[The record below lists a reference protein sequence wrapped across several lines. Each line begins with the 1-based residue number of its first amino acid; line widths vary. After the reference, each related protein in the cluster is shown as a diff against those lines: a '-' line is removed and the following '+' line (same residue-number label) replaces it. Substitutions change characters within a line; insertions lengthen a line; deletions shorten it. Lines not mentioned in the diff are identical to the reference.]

1 MGQPKTT
8 GASIGLFRLM
18 QKDRLSP
25 VCSISLFSSN
35 AAFFFKSNP
44 QEVYRA
50 LDVEKKEGNKCSVNV
65 LETAHG
71 NSLLQRDSAGI

>member
-1 MGQPKTT
+1 
-8 GASIGLFRLM
+8 
-18 QKDRLSP
+18 